1 MWSEKNR
8 IRLINALLSIF
19 IILIFAK
26 LVYLQIIKKDFYE
39 SISQNQSSKEFTITQ
54 NRALITDRKGNII
67 AKNRKVAS
75 VYVFSKQI
83 ENMRS
88 FIDDLKKS
96 GLDVSGK
103 VYARLKAREGFV
115 WLSRNADF
123 KVADYLSKKYKYV
136 GYIIDEGRYYS
147 YRSLFSQIVGF
158 TGVDNQGLY
167 GIEKLYDNEL
177 KGDELSFIAL
187 RDSTGKLIMFHDK
200 EGIVSEEKRLALTLD
215 KDMQQVAELSILEGI
230 EEFGADKGIVIGM
243 DVSNGEILFAVSY
256 PSFDPN
262 KYSSYPKDLWK
273 NYTSYYL
280 FEPGS
285 IMKPF
290 TFTYLLDNDMLNLN
304 ENIFCENGKYTVHTH
319 VIKDVHPYGDLTA
332 SEVLVKSS
340 NIGTVKLN
348 SRISSEDFYN
358 YLKKL
363 GFGESTAA
371 IGSGEE
377 SGLLRNVKK
386 WSKLSQPS
394 LSIGQE
400 LLVTP
405 IQIVKLYAAIAN
417 GGYLHRPKFIKTQD
431 SPKDH
436 TKVFTEKSLDSVKLL
451 LREVV
456 ERGTATTA
464 KSDYV
469 TIAGKTGTAQKFDKN
484 LGRYSPSEYVA
495 SFAGFFPFEN
505 PKIAMVVIYENPKK
519 SIYGGTTAAV
529 TFKKI
534 AEEVSVLL
542 GYKIKSLRVVN
553 VS

>member
-8 IRLINALLSIF
+8 IRLVNLLLVIF
-19 IILIFAK
+19 VILIFTK

-39 SISQNQSSKEFTITQ
+39 NISQNQSSKEFTITQ
-54 NRALITDRKGNII
+54 NRALITDRKGNVI

-75 VYVFSKQI
+75 IYVFSKQI
-83 ENMRS
+83 EDFRS
-88 FIDDLKKS
+88 FITDLKKS
-96 GLDVSGK
+96 GLDISDK
-103 VYARLKAREGFV
+103 AYSRLKAKEGFV

-123 KVADYLSKKYKYV
+123 GVADYLSKKYKYV

-147 YRSLFSQIVGF
+147 YKNLFSQIVGF

-167 GIEKLYDNEL
+167 GVEKIYDNEL

-200 EGIVSEEKRLALTLD
+200 EGIISEEKRLALTLD
-215 KDMQQVAELSILEGI
+215 KDMQQVAELAILDGI

-256 PSFDPN
+256 PGFDPN
-262 KYSSYPKDLWK
+262 RYGSYSKDLWK

-290 TFTYLLDNDMLNLN
+290 TFTYLLDNNMLDLN
-304 ENIFCENGKYTVHTH
+304 ENIFCENGKYAVHTH
-319 VIKDVHPYGDLTA
+319 VIKDVHPYGNLNS

-348 SRISSEDFYN
+348 SRIPPEDFYN

-363 GFGESTAA
+363 GFGEPTSS

-417 GGYLHRPKFIKTQD
+417 GGYLHRPKFVKIQD
-431 SPKDH
+431 SPTDH
-436 TKVFTEKSLDSVKLL
+436 TKVFTDKSINLVKSL

-484 LGRYSPSEYVA
+484 LGKYSTSEYVA

-529 TFKKI
+529 TFKRI
-534 AEEVSVLL
+534 AEEISVLL
-542 GYKIKSLRVVN
+542 GHKIKSLRVVN